1 LAIKHFATE
10 TQSTGIW
17 YTCGR
22 FCVPVQ
28 SGIYQSASERRNGKS
43 AAKSKMDSFKL
54 IENFGERLGMTLGHN
69 PDGVYLFE
77 IDGLAFAIHDLDEC
91 SRIVLS
97 GDLGHPPPECRE
109 KLCVALLEAQH
120 MLKNSAGAT
129 FSLNP
134 ETGNFSLCKAL
145 VPAVLDAD
153 GFFAETE
160 SFVNTLHAWAD
171 IIRDFRPELAA
182 AAGDPPGLHD
192 SSCITP

>member
-1 LAIKHFATE
+1 
-10 TQSTGIW
+10 
-17 YTCGR
+17 
-22 FCVPVQ
+22 
-28 SGIYQSASERRNGKS
+28 
-43 AAKSKMDSFKL
+43 MDSFNL
-54 IENFGERLGMTLGHN
+54 IEKFGERLGMALERD
-69 PDGVYLFE
+69 PDGFYLFE
-77 IDGLAFAIHDLDEC
+77 IDGRAFSIHDIPEC
-91 SRIVLS
+91 ERIILS
-97 GDLGHPPPECRE
+97 GDLGHPPPQCRAE
-109 KLCVALLEAQH
+109 LCVALLEAQH

-182 AAGDPPGLHD
+182 AAGHPPGMHD
-192 SSCITP
+192 SSYLTV

>member
-1 LAIKHFATE
+1 MSVPLSLAVFRFTE
-10 TQSTGIW
+10 ES
-17 YTCGR
+17 
-22 FCVPVQ
+22 
-28 SGIYQSASERRNGKS
+28 
-43 AAKSKMDSFKL
+43 
-54 IENFGERLGMTLGHN
+54 
-69 PDGVYLFE
+69 
-77 IDGLAFAIHDLDEC
+77 FAIHDLDEC

-109 KLCVALLEAQH
+109 KLCVALLEAPH

-134 ETGNFSLCKAL
+134 ETGNFSLCKTL

-192 SSCITP
+192 SSYITV